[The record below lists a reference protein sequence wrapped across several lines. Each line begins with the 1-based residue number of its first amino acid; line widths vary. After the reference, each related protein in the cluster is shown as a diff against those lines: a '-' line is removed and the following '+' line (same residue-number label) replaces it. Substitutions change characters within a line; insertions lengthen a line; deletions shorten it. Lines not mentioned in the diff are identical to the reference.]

1 MTRGKGNIPDKV
13 WKDPKTGKD
22 PVTPAEFAAQ
32 NKRVADWL
40 IQQAAEAAAKKFE
53 EGKGR

>member
-1 MTRGKGNIPDKV
+1 MGKGNIPDKV

-22 PVTPAEFAAQ
+22 PVTPAEFEAQ
-32 NKRVADWL
+32 QKRIEDWL
-40 IQQAAEAAAKKFE
+40 ITKAAEAAAKKFE